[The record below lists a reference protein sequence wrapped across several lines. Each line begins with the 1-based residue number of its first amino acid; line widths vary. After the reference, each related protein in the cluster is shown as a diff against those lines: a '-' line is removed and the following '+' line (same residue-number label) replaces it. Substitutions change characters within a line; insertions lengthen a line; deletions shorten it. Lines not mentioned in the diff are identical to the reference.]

1 MPGGSRPCI
10 LIVEDEPLVADG
22 LRGIMDEL
30 DLGTCQVAQSVQEA
44 VSAAY
49 EWQPLL
55 IIMDLQLRGIGDGVD
70 AAQQIHQNLNS
81 PIIFTTGDT
90 TPAALRRMFQDRP
103 SAILKKPFS
112 VDELKRAIR
121 SALRQ
126 AAEEGTEEPG

>member
-1 MPGGSRPCI
+1 MKRNRFSIAAAGATVVLAACSSTPERIP
-10 LIVEDEPLVADG
+10 
-22 LRGIMDEL
+22 EL
-30 DLGTCQVAQSVQEA
+30 
-44 VSAAY
+44 
-49 EWQPLL
+49 
-55 IIMDLQLRGIGDGVD
+55 D

-90 TPAALRRMFQDRP
+90 APAALRRMFEDRP

>member
-55 IIMDLQLRGIGDGVD
+55 IIWLYIPHIQSASASRVMLLTAVGP
-70 AAQQIHQNLNS
+70 L
-81 PIIFTTGDT
+81 
-90 TPAALRRMFQDRP
+90 RP
-103 SAILKKPFS
+103 S
-112 VDELKRAIR
+112 
-121 SALRQ
+121 
-126 AAEEGTEEPG
+126 